1 MLPVTRYL
9 DPATVEQLNG
19 LRATARRS
27 AAGSLAGGHRGPLRG
42 ASVEFRQHRPYAAG
56 DDPRH
61 LDWRVLART
70 DRPVVREFDE
80 ETNLRC
86 LLVVD
91 AGGSM
96 AYRDKRDHAAR
107 LAAALGYLLLSAG
120 ESVGVAV
127 AGSAGLRHWAP
138 PAAGSAHL
146 SAVLDGLDRAAPEPA
161 ATDWQAAAVG
171 VAGRLGRRAVVVLV
185 TDALSPVADLRA
197 ALARLRHGRHAVTL
211 LRILH
216 DDELTFPFTTWT
228 RLRGL
233 SGDGSHVCDPA
244 TARAAY
250 LANAAAHRRDLA
262 AACVAAAADLHEFT
276 TDDPVVPAVSRMLS
290 RAG

>member
-1 MLPVTRYL
+1 MLPVTHYL

-42 ASVEFRQHRPYAAG
+42 ASVEFRQHRPYTPG

-86 LLVVD
+86 LLVID

-107 LAAALGYLLLSAG
+107 LAAAVAYLLLSAG
-120 ESVGVAV
+120 ESVGVGV
-127 AGSAGLRHWAP
+127 AAAGGLRHWVA
-138 PAAGSAHL
+138 PAAGSPHL
-146 SAVLDGLDRAAPEPA
+146 SGVLGALDRAAPDPAPTDWPA
-161 ATDWQAAAVG
+161 AARG
-171 VAGRLGRRAVVVLV
+171 VVDRLGRRAVVVLV
-185 TDALSPVADLRA
+185 TDALAPVADLRD
-197 ALARLRHGRHAVTL
+197 ALARLRHGRHAVTV
-211 LRILH
+211 LRVLH
-216 DDELTFPFTTWT
+216 DDEQSFPFTTWT

-250 LANAAAHRRDLA
+250 LANFAAHRRDLR

-276 TDDPVVPAVSRMLS
+276 TEDAVVPAVSRMLS
-290 RAG
+290 RRA